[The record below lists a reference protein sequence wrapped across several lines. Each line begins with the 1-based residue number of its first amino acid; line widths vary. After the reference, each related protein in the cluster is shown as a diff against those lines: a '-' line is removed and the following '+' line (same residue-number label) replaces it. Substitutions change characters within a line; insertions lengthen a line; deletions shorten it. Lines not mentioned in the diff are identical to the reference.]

1 MMLRL
6 SNSPQSHTVLLLRV
20 SQVLKLDPLLL
31 LQHSTLTRRVF
42 GKHRPNARSNLNVP
56 IVIWKLETCY
66 FESVTLSFRQ
76 KIVSE
81 KREKVVG
88 GVGR

>member
-1 MMLRL
+1 M
-6 SNSPQSHTVLLLRV
+6 
-20 SQVLKLDPLLL
+20 
-31 LQHSTLTRRVF
+31 
-42 GKHRPNARSNLNVP
+42 NVP